1 MANTTKVFVVVQD
14 GKEVEVSTIK
24 EVKELTGQS
33 KITIKQVEA
42 GNVEGVYVK
51 DAEEQEALAPTN
63 EEDTAL
69 TDTHKEEVAPTA
81 EATEEVADEVDFPEV
96 GHYSEQKALKK
107 FIKGLSNEQL
117 AEWVDLEG
125 LGERVKPTDNESILR
140 MRNAMAINALH
151 FPDSA
156 RKSAPKKESP
166 YKKYT
171 TEELVQMALDNDV
184 EVRDAKGDPRIER
197 MYTIMALREAGIV
210 S

>member
-1 MANTTKVFVVVQD
+1 MANTTSKVFVVVQD
-14 GKEVEVSTIK
+14 GKEVEVATIK

-51 DAEEQEALAPTN
+51 DAEEQGSL
-63 EEDTAL
+63 AL
-69 TDTHKEEVAPTA
+69 TDTHEEEVATTA
-81 EATEEVADEVDFPEV
+81 TKEEPKAEVEEDSEGIEFPEV

-107 FIKGLSNEQL
+107 FIKGLSDADL
-117 AEWVDLEG
+117 AEWVALEG
-125 LGERVKPTDNESILR
+125 LEVKHNDNAAILR

-151 FPDSA
+151 FPDSV
-156 RKSAPKKESP
+156 RKSKPKKESP
-166 YKKYT
+166 YKQYT
-171 TEELVQMALDNDV
+171 TEQLVQMALDNDI
-184 EVRDAKGDPRIER
+184 EVKDAKGDSRIER